1 VTGNWRGT
9 NATAFAIAVRIGR
22 EVEQKVLS
30 HELSEVDF
38 LRTGQFDVDGEI
50 LHFDLESETF

>member
-1 VTGNWRGT
+1 M
-9 NATAFAIAVRIGR
+9 RIGR

>member
-1 VTGNWRGT
+1 
-9 NATAFAIAVRIGR
+9 
-22 EVEQKVLS
+22 
-30 HELSEVDF
+30 LSEVDF